1 MNKMIKLMCKRI
13 KLMCGWKK
21 LTWAKLMCRKINLVG
36 RYGIHVCKMTELMY
50 KITKL
55 IHRITQLIFRMDEN
69 DIENG
74 I

>member
-1 MNKMIKLMCKRI
+1 
-13 KLMCGWKK
+13 
-21 LTWAKLMCRKINLVG
+21 MCRKINLVG

-55 IHRITQLIFRMDEN
+55 IHRITQLIFRMNEN